1 MIWNWFA
8 ILAKNRFSK
17 PKFFWSNTSKNFWD
31 KKYVSIRYSIALFW
45 IFSPYCDISLKN
57 CWSEDEKLC
66 LEKSLKMTSMR
77 SLIIFT
83 VTLILFKIVGGWQYE
98 RPQDWPGICQRGQ
111 SQSPVNLEDEIYQV
125 FFLICMFILW
135 KNFKYGQKW
144 RMAMFNLQL
153 LVWKIVIT
161 ISVFGFF
168 FFFLFFW
175 QKNSFFDSILT

>member
-8 ILAKNRFSK
+8 ILAKNRWSK
-17 PKFFWSNTSKNFWD
+17 PHFFWSNASKNFWV
-31 KKYVSIRYSIALFW
+31 KKYVWIRYSIALFW

-57 CWSEDEKLC
+57 CWSDDKTLC

-83 VTLILFKIVGGWQYE
+83 VTLIFFKIVGGWQYE

-125 FFLICMFILW
+125 FFLIC
-135 KNFKYGQKW
+135 
-144 RMAMFNLQL
+144 
-153 LVWKIVIT
+153 T
-161 ISVFGFF
+161 IYF
-168 FFFLFFW
+168 
-175 QKNSFFDSILT
+175 

>member
-1 MIWNWFA
+1 MFLLFDIFIFFRKLPKLWFE
-8 ILAKNRFSK
+8 IDLLFWLKLSK
-17 PKFFWSNTSKNFWD
+17 PNFFWSNASKNFWV
-31 KKYVSIRYSIALFW
+31 KKYVWIRYSIALFW

-57 CWSEDEKLC
+57 CWSEDETLC

-125 FFLICMFILW
+125 FFL
-135 KNFKYGQKW
+135 
-144 RMAMFNLQL
+144 
-153 LVWKIVIT
+153 
-161 ISVFGFF
+161 
-168 FFFLFFW
+168 
-175 QKNSFFDSILT
+175 